1 MDDCSL
7 ARDRER
13 WNATT
18 IFLGQLLNEL
28 DTVSEGSIDPG
39 GIREKDVVRGVEQTV
54 SRRPKLRP
62 MLSAIIDSIPRTSA
76 SHADLAAPNR
86 ELESDA
92 QLTTLP
98 FHDRVAPIGAD
109 RPVVLPR
116 RSGRVLTRSVRSTPL
131 SDPLVRPRV
140 LTHTERA
147 PEQPEP
153 GSHASSAKPTT
164 TAHPVG
170 QPPETEGAHDQAG
183 SDLGTRGEGSARP
196 PRPSELPVVERAIQ
210 SLQHVSRLVEMQGA
224 DPLLGKVRRV
234 LGSRGGTREQEGLT
248 DAELNKYLIYDQ
260 NGKGYWQGKRQYSR
274 SHNA

>member
-39 GIREKDVVRGVEQTV
+39 DIREKDVVRGVEQTV

-62 MLSAIIDSIPRTSA
+62 MLSAIIDSIPRTGA

-116 RSGRVLTRSVRSTPL
+116 RSGRVRGRLVRLT
-131 SDPLVRPRV
+131 PLVRPPCAPSYIDAHREG
-140 LTHTERA
+140 TGATRA
-147 PEQPEP
+147 QTACLECEVN
-153 GSHASSAKPTT
+153 HHRSSGRSTSR
-164 TAHPVG
+164 
-170 QPPETEGAHDQAG
+170 D
-183 SDLGTRGEGSARP
+183 RG
-196 PRPSELPVVERAIQ
+196 RA
-210 SLQHVSRLVEMQGA
+210 
-224 DPLLGKVRRV
+224 
-234 LGSRGGTREQEGLT
+234 
-248 DAELNKYLIYDQ
+248 
-260 NGKGYWQGKRQYSR
+260 
-274 SHNA
+274 